1 MFYYNP
7 TLREYQRM
15 RRQMNRLFGDGTR
28 SMLESEATYPATNIW
43 MGEDKLVLTSE
54 LPGFSPED
62 INISVTGDTL
72 TLSGSRPEE
81 KIPEGGYFHRQE
93 CGYGKF
99 ARTIRLPCV
108 VDANKIDAV
117 FEKGILRISM
127 ERAEEDKPRKIDVKH
142 G

>member
-7 TLREYQRM
+7 TMREFQRM
-15 RRQMNRLFGDGTR
+15 RRQMNRLFNEEYRGLAER
-28 SMLESEATYPATNIW
+28 EASYPAVNIW
-43 MGEDKLVLTSE
+43 MGEDKLILTAE
-54 LPGFSPED
+54 LPGFSPDD

-81 KIPEGGYFHRQE
+81 KIPEGGYYHRQE

-99 ARTIRLPCV
+99 ARTLRLPCV
-108 VDANKIDAV
+108 VNAEKIDAV
-117 FEKGILRISM
+117 FEKGILRIAM
-127 ERAEEDKPRKIDVKH
+127 ERAEEDKPRKISVKH

>member
-7 TLREYQRM
+7 TLRELERM
-15 RRQMNRLFGDGTR
+15 RRRMDRLFGENLQGGLGRET
-28 SMLESEATYPATNIW
+28 AYPATNIW
-43 MGEDKLVLTSE
+43 MGEDKMILTAE

-81 KIPEGGYFHRQE
+81 KIPEGGYYHRKE

-99 ARTIRLPCV
+99 ARTVRLPCV
-108 VDANKIDAV
+108 VDPDKIDAV
-117 FEKGILRISM
+117 FEKGILRIAM
-127 ERAEEDKPRKIDVKH
+127 ERAEEDKPRKISVKQ

>member
-7 TLREYQRM
+7 TMREVQRM
-15 RRQMNRLFGDGTR
+15 RRQMNRLLNDEFRGLAER
-28 SMLESEATYPATNIW
+28 ESSYPAVNIW
-43 MGEDKLVLTSE
+43 MGEDKLLLTAE

-72 TLSGSRPEE
+72 TLSGRRPEE
-81 KIPEGGYFHRQE
+81 KIPEGGYYHRQE

-99 ARTIRLPCV
+99 ARTLRLPCMV
-108 VDANKIDAV
+108 NTDKIDAV
-117 FEKGILRISM
+117 FEKGILRIAM
-127 ERAEEDKPRKIDVKH
+127 ERAEEDKPRKINVKH

>member
-7 TLREYQRM
+7 TMREFQRM
-15 RRQMNRLFGDGTR
+15 RQQMNRLLGDSQRGMMER
-28 SMLESEATYPATNIW
+28 EAAYPATNIW
-43 MGEDKLVLTSE
+43 MGEDKLILTSE

-93 CGYGKF
+93 CGYGNF

-108 VDANKIDAV
+108 VNADKIEAV
-117 FEKGILRISM
+117 FEKGVLSIAM
-127 ERAEEDKPRKIDVKH
+127 ERAAEDKPRKINVKH